1 MDMPPADRWAML
13 KEAQA
18 KAHRLVESLLA
29 QQRQIE
35 ANPARLAAAV
45 PLDGRKAFDQAV
57 ASARRAAAAIDEAVA
72 LAAVR
77 HN

>member
-1 MDMPPADRWAML
+1 MI

-29 QQRQIE
+29 QERQME
-35 ANPARLAAAV
+35 ANPPRLAAQKLAV
-45 PLDGRKAFDQAV
+45 GREKFARAV
-57 ASARRAAAAIDEAVA
+57 ASARRAATAIDEAVA
-72 LAAVR
+72 MAAVS